1 MSFEIEIPE
10 HMIPHIEDWA
20 AQWNVSFDTV
30 VEFLIW
36 LGLAISSNPD
46 SLKSHEEMYEK
57 FCEWQESMEG
67 ME

>member
-1 MSFEIEIPE
+1 MSFEIEIPK

-30 VEFLIW
+30 VNFLIW
-36 LGLAISSNPD
+36 LGLIDFSVNG
-46 SLKSHEEMYEK
+46 SHKEMYEK
-57 FCEWQESMEG
+57 FCEWQESMGG